1 MHRRI
6 AITLLSAILLGSCKP
21 ESRIDLSTLH
31 LNEQVKD
38 LVRWKSKGITVGMST
53 VEVPDAMILT
63 NAVTDSYSFNNIP
76 LDSATVIF
84 KLTSPAYRK
93 KIQALMHGGGGH
105 MEMERVSNADE
116 LSAMLKKEQADGTIN
131 GCLIEMTD
139 AQLPVIRNTL
149 TGLYGQGIKNPN
161 TTNGL
166 YWKLDKENKLI
177 LLAPDYHFLILLN
190 TTGISKTCYWDA
202 MNGMLDLGGCNSEEY
217 MKHLFD

>member
-93 KIQALMHGGGGH
+93 KSRHRCVAVAVIW
-105 MEMERVSNADE
+105 
-116 LSAMLKKEQADGTIN
+116 KWN
-131 GCLIEMTD
+131 G
-139 AQLPVIRNTL
+139 
-149 TGLYGQGIKNPN
+149 
-161 TTNGL
+161 
-166 YWKLDKENKLI
+166 
-177 LLAPDYHFLILLN
+177 
-190 TTGISKTCYWDA
+190 
-202 MNGMLDLGGCNSEEY
+202 
-217 MKHLFD
+217 